1 MNPTRRQALGTL
13 SASAG
18 LMLSAS
24 AWGEHTPDTRASSAF
39 VRMPGPPVSLGGA
52 PFFQGDLASLALR
65 KVGWNASLQI
75 LGTQTWPRQ
84 VRELRDGH
92 ADMAPLPAHGT
103 DLYGEF
109 EVARVDFPLR
119 RGLLGVRQLVV
130 RADRVTEF
138 SKLPSLGRLKSDFR
152 LGYGSEWGDLP
163 EMRRQGFRVVTAPS
177 TRDLYVGLQQGDIDF
192 LSRGVNETPN
202 EVTYFSQSG
211 PPLQA
216 VPGLLLFYPLDDC
229 FFVAKRR
236 ADLRDALSQGLMRAK
251 RDRSYA
257 QLFQQH
263 FGASLASL
271 AGSRVWVLR
280 DYPRPL
286 GLSLDHYDVLSS
298 GLIKAQSIR

>member
-1 MNPTRRQALGTL
+1 MSTSRRQILSTL
-13 SASAG
+13 SGAAG
-18 LMLSAS
+18 WMLGAN
-24 AWGEHTPDTRASSAF
+24 AWGEHTPDTRASQAV
-39 VRMPGPPVSLGGA
+39 VRMPGPPVSAGDR
-52 PFFQGDLASLALR
+52 PFFQGDLATLALR
-65 KVGWNASLQI
+65 KAGWSASLQI

-92 ADMAPLPAHGT
+92 ADMAPLPVHGT

-109 EVARVDFPLR
+109 DVERVDFPLR

-130 RADRVTEF
+130 RADRVAEF
-138 SKLPSLGRLKSDFR
+138 SKLPTLDRLKSGFR

-202 EVTYFSQSG
+202 ELDHYSQTG
-211 PPLQA
+211 IPLQA

-236 ADLRDALSQGLMRAK
+236 ADLREALHHGLMRAK

-257 QLFQQH
+257 YLFHKH
-263 FGASLASL
+263 FGAPLTGL
-271 AGSRVWVLR
+271 AGSRVWVLQ